1 METKPKTV
9 DSPRTEAAPEGPEKQ
24 DLDVLINAEL
34 LEAKFADIV
43 ICQSAPEIVTLLF
56 GRTQAMEGKK
66 RVVPAVTVAVSWPLA
81 KRLADMLARQVKE
94 QTQDVLRHYAEQ
106 LAGSERQP

>member
-9 DSPRTEAAPEGPEKQ
+9 DSPRTAPEGQEKQ
-24 DLDVLINAEL
+24 ELDVLINAEL

-43 ICQSAPEIVTLLF
+43 ICQSTPEIVTLLF
-56 GRTQAMEGKK
+56 GRTQAVEGKK
-66 RVVPAVTVAVSWPLA
+66 RVVPAVTVAIAWPLA

-94 QTQDVLRHYAEQ
+94 QSQDVLRHYAEQ
-106 LAGSERQP
+106 LAGPERRP